1 MVLSCEM
8 HLCMK
13 NSMMLHKLS
22 FMLVFEGSYNVPGYF
37 PRVCFFPF
45 LYIFLTTIYLKRPYS
60 SLERDLSLGS
70 NWKFTYTFLTQLSS
84 NTILNLPPLGQ
95 IDRFHNP
102 WNLIHKCDGSCDV
115 IKNLHIS
122 NLLPWHGHVLK

>member
-1 MVLSCEM
+1 MRCTSAWKIPWCYTNYPSCLFLREAI
-8 HLCMK
+8 
-13 NSMMLHKLS
+13 MLLDI
-22 FMLVFEGSYNVPGYF
+22 FQEFLFLLFLP
-37 PRVCFFPF
+37 FFI
-45 LYIFLTTIYLKRPYS
+45 YFLTTVYLKRPFS

-70 NWKFTYTFLTQLSS
+70 NWKFTDTFLTKRSS

>member
-1 MVLSCEM
+1 MRCTSAWKIPWYYTNYPSCLFLREAT
-8 HLCMK
+8 
-13 NSMMLHKLS
+13 MLLDIS
-22 FMLVFEGSYNVPGYF
+22 QEFLFLLFLP
-37 PRVCFFPF
+37 FF
-45 LYIFLTTIYLKRPYS
+45 IHFLTTIYLKRPFS
-60 SLERDLSLGS
+60 SLEGDLSLGS
-70 NWKFTYTFLTQLSS
+70 NWKFTYTFLTKLSS

-122 NLLPWHGHVLK
+122 NLLPWHGHVLE